1 MPAPIFDDAQ
11 PAVPARAPMDW
22 RQLRDTLGLLLI
34 LFGAVGLVVTAWV
47 WHPLAGAAVLSV
59 ALIAAGVILGLDW

>member
-1 MPAPIFDDAQ
+1 VPAPIYDDQ
-11 PAVPARAPMDW
+11 PMQPVRAPMDW

-34 LFGAVGLVVTAWV
+34 FVGIVGLVVTAWI
-47 WHPLAGAAVLSV
+47 WHPLAGAAALSV